1 MRIIRETNIDFM
13 GKRFLWLSISAV
25 LIVLSLVAIAR
36 NGIRKG
42 VEFAGG
48 AEVIVRYVQPPDLEV
63 IRKKLKD
70 AGFTG
75 IAVTTFGE
83 TEGKEISIRVALDKK
98 KEAQEGDAAPQA
110 GRDLAQRI
118 VESLRPPEVAEQVAQ
133 GKLDLNIAD
142 EVTIARRLQADAGL
156 DEVTANDVAAAI
168 TAWRKEHQ
176 GVFESM
182 DQVRQ
187 VPGVT
192 EEAWAWLSEHAFI
205 GPFALRGQEVIEASV
220 SKEMRDKAYGAILG
234 ALGGMLIYIWIRFQF
249 QYGLA
254 AILALV
260 HDTIITLGAFAF
272 AGMEANLPVVA
283 AFLTLVGYS
292 VNDTIVVFDRIREN
306 IAQKGEGKLT
316 ELINL
321 SINQNLSRTLITSL
335 TTWFV
340 VAALLFLG
348 GPVIRPFAFVLFVG
362 IIVGTYSSIYIASP
376 LLVAWR
382 DFFRGKGKKAA
393 ARA

>member
-13 GKRFLWLSISAV
+13 GKRYLWLSISAI
-25 LIVLSLVAIAR
+25 LIVLSFVAIAQK
-36 NGIRKG
+36 GIRKG

-48 AEVIVRYVQPPDLEV
+48 AEVIVRYVQAPDLEV
-63 IRKKLKD
+63 IRKQLKD

-83 TEGKEISIRVALDKK
+83 TEGKEISIRVALEQKSG
-98 KEAQEGDAAPQA
+98 ET

-118 VESLRPPEVAEQVAQ
+118 VEALRPADVTQKVA
-133 GKLDLNIAD
+133 GGMLDLNVAD
-142 EVTIARRLQADAGL
+142 EVTITRRLQVDAGL
-156 DEVTANDVAAAI
+156 DEVTAQDVAAAI

-176 GVFESM
+176 GVFSSM
-182 DQVRQ
+182 DEVRK

-192 EEAWAWLSEHAFI
+192 EEAWAWLSEHAFV
-205 GPFALRGQEVIEASV
+205 GPFALRGQEFIEASV

-260 HDTIITLGAFAF
+260 HDTIITLGAFSF

-306 IAQKGEGKLT
+306 IAQKGEGKLL

-348 GPVIRPFAFVLFVG
+348 GPVIRPFAFVLFIG

-382 DFFRGKGKKAA
+382 GLFRAKGRRAA

>member
-1 MRIIRETNIDFM
+1 MRIIHETNIDFM
-13 GKRFLWLSISAV
+13 GKRYLWLSISAV
-25 LIVLSLVAIAR
+25 LIVLSFVALAQK
-36 NGIRKG
+36 GIRKG

-48 AEVIVRYVQPPDLEV
+48 AEVIVRYVQAPDLETV
-63 IRKKLKD
+63 RKKLAD

-83 TEGKEISIRVALDKK
+83 TEGKEISIRVALEKK
-98 KEAQEGDAAPQA
+98 GKEGKTAPET
-110 GRDLAQRI
+110 GKDLAQRI
-118 VESLRPPEVAEQVAQ
+118 VEALRPPEVAAKVA
-133 GKLDLNIAD
+133 GGMLDLNIAD
-142 EVTIARRLQADAGL
+142 EVTIARRLQEEAGL
-156 DEVTANDVAAAI
+156 DEVTAGDVAAAI
-168 TAWRKEHQ
+168 TGWRKEHR

-182 DQVRQ
+182 DQVWK

-192 EEAWAWLSEHAFI
+192 EEARAWLSEHAFL
-205 GPFALRGQEVIEASV
+205 GPFALRGQEFIEASV
-220 SKEMRDKAYGAILG
+220 SQEMRDKAYGAILG

-260 HDTIITLGAFAF
+260 HDTIITLGAFSF

-306 IAQKGEGKLT
+306 IAQKGEGKLS

-348 GPVIRPFAFVLFVG
+348 GPVIRPFAFVLFIG

-382 DFFRGKGKKAA
+382 NLFRGKGKKAA

>member
-1 MRIIRETNIDFM
+1 MRIIHETNIDFM
-13 GKRFLWLSISAV
+13 GKRYLWLSISAV
-25 LIVLSLVAIAR
+25 LIVLSFVALAQK
-36 NGIRKG
+36 GIRKG

-48 AEVIVRYVQPPDLEV
+48 AEVIVRYVQAPDLETV
-63 IRKKLKD
+63 RKKLAD

-83 TEGKEISIRVALDKK
+83 TEGKEISIRVALEKK
-98 KEAQEGDAAPQA
+98 GKEGKTAPET
-110 GRDLAQRI
+110 GKDLAQRI
-118 VESLRPPEVAEQVAQ
+118 VEALRPPEVAAKVA
-133 GKLDLNIAD
+133 GGMLDLNIAD
-142 EVTIARRLQADAGL
+142 EVTIARRLQEEAGL
-156 DEVTANDVAAAI
+156 DEVTAGDVAAAI
-168 TAWRKEHQ
+168 TGWRKEHR

-182 DQVRQ
+182 DQVWKI
-187 VPGVT
+187 PGVT
-192 EEAWAWLSEHAFI
+192 EEARAWLSEHAFL
-205 GPFALRGQEVIEASV
+205 GPFALRGQEFIEASV
-220 SKEMRDKAYGAILG
+220 SQEMRNKAYGAILG

-260 HDTIITLGAFAF
+260 HDTIITLGAFSF

-306 IAQKGEGKLT
+306 IAQKGEGKLS

-348 GPVIRPFAFVLFVG
+348 GPVIRPFAFVLFIG

-382 DFFRGKGKKAA
+382 NLFRGKGKKAA

>member
-1 MRIIRETNIDFM
+1 MRIIHETNIDFM
-13 GKRFLWLSISAV
+13 GKRYLWLSISAV
-25 LIVLSLVAIAR
+25 LIVLSFVALAQK
-36 NGIRKG
+36 GIRKG

-48 AEVIVRYVQPPDLEV
+48 AEVIVRYVQAPDLETV
-63 IRKKLKD
+63 RKKLAD

-83 TEGKEISIRVALDKK
+83 TEGKEISIRVALEKK
-98 KEAQEGDAAPQA
+98 GKEGKTAPET
-110 GRDLAQRI
+110 GKDLAQRI
-118 VESLRPPEVAEQVAQ
+118 VEALRPPEVAAKVA
-133 GKLDLNIAD
+133 GGMLDLNIAD
-142 EVTIARRLQADAGL
+142 EVTIARRLQEEAGL
-156 DEVTANDVAAAI
+156 DEVTAGDVAAAI
-168 TAWRKEHQ
+168 TGWRKEHR

-182 DQVRQ
+182 DQVWK

-192 EEAWAWLSEHAFI
+192 EEARAWLSEHAFL
-205 GPFALRGQEVIEASV
+205 GPFALRGQEFIEASV
-220 SKEMRDKAYGAILG
+220 SQEMRDKAYGAILG

-260 HDTIITLGAFAF
+260 HDTIITLGAFSF

-306 IAQKGEGKLT
+306 IAQKGEGKLS

-382 DFFRGKGKKAA
+382 NLFRGKGKKAA